1 MKATYVQRGEYIDIV
16 PESKVNAGDVVV
28 QGDLVGVST
37 KGAGNIEAGKLGAIA
52 TTGVY
57 DVEKG
62 NEAFAAGAKAY
73 WDGGKATATA
83 EGNTRIGLAVQA
95 TDASSPTV
103 RILLNA

>member
-28 QGDLVGVST
+28 QGDLAGVS
-37 KGAGNIEAGKLGAIA
+37 KLDIEAGKLGVIA

-95 TDASSPTV
+95 ADASSPTV

>member
-16 PESKVNAGDVVV
+16 PDSKVNAGDVVV
-28 QGDLVGVST
+28 QGDLAGVS
-37 KGAGNIEAGKLGAIA
+37 KLDIEAGKLGAIA

-62 NEAFAAGAKAY
+62 SEAFAAGAKAY
-73 WDGGKATATA
+73 WDGEKATATA

-95 TDASSPTV
+95 ADASSPTV

>member
-28 QGDLVGVST
+28 QGDLAGVS
-37 KGAGNIEAGKLGAIA
+37 KLDIKAGKLGAIA

-95 TDASSPTV
+95 AAASSPTV

>member
-28 QGDLVGVST
+28 QGDLVGIS
-37 KGAGNIEAGKLGAIA
+37 KLDIEAGKLGAIA

-62 NEAFAAGAKAY
+62 NETFAAGAKAY
-73 WDGGKATATA
+73 WDGGKATTTA

-95 TDASSPTV
+95 ADATSPTV

>member
-16 PESKVNAGDVVV
+16 PESKVSAGDVVV
-28 QGDLVGVST
+28 QGDLVGVS
-37 KGAGNIEAGKLGAIA
+37 KLDIEAGKLGAIA
-52 TTGVY
+52 TTGGY

-95 TDASSPTV
+95 AAASSPTV

>member
-16 PESKVNAGDVVV
+16 PGSKVSAGDVVV
-28 QGDLVGVST
+28 QGDLAGVS
-37 KGAGNIEAGKLGAIA
+37 KLDIEAGKLGVIA

-83 EGNTRIGLAVQA
+83 EGNTRIGLAVQDA
-95 TDASSPTV
+95 DASSPTV

>member
-1 MKATYVQRGEYIDIV
+1 MKANYVQRGEYIDIV

-28 QGDLVGVST
+28 QGDLVGIS
-37 KGAGNIEAGKLGAIA
+37 KLDIEAGKLGAIA

-95 TDASSPTV
+95 AAASSPTV

>member
-28 QGDLVGVST
+28 QGDLVGVS
-37 KGAGNIEAGKLGAIA
+37 KLDIEAGKLGAIA

-83 EGNTRIGLAVQA
+83 EGNTRIGLAVQDA
-95 TDASSPTV
+95 DASSPTV

>member
-1 MKATYVQRGEYIDIV
+1 MKANYVQRGEYIDIV

-28 QGDLVGVST
+28 QGDLVGIS
-37 KGAGNIEAGKLGAIA
+37 KLDIEASKLGAIA

-95 TDASSPTV
+95 ADASSPTV

>member
-16 PESKVNAGDVVV
+16 PESKVSAGDVVV
-28 QGDLVGVST
+28 QGDLAGVS
-37 KGAGNIEAGKLGAIA
+37 KPDIEAGKLGAIA

-95 TDASSPTV
+95 AAASSPTV

>member
-28 QGDLVGVST
+28 QGDLVGVS
-37 KGAGNIEAGKLGAIA
+37 KLDIEAGKLGAIA

-95 TDASSPTV
+95 AAASSPTV

>member
-28 QGDLVGVST
+28 QGDLVGIS
-37 KGAGNIEAGKLGAIA
+37 KLDIEAGKLGAIA

-83 EGNTRIGLAVQA
+83 EGNTRIGLAVQDA
-95 TDASSPTV
+95 DASSPTV

>member
-16 PESKVNAGDVVV
+16 PENKVNAGDVVV
-28 QGDLVGVST
+28 QGDLVGVS
-37 KGAGNIEAGKLGAIA
+37 KLDIEAGKLGAIA

-95 TDASSPTV
+95 ADASSPTV